1 MKCES
6 FSLCL
11 RMFVLASAECQMFD
25 EESSLL
31 QFGGDDLFFEAF
43 LRGSSSLS
51 LLRHF
56 KSSKNVCVCY
66 RDSLRSRGGI
76 LWSATGRVPVHPQM
90 NAMEAPLV
98 RRECRPRY
106 KFPPAI
112 ATRQR
117 FSLGRPCLAETF
129 LPNWRQNSGES
140 STLLY
145 PPTRECEDV
154 KVSSQIRLFGRRF
167 GNCKAVFTIPVRYSR
182 ESGGFPPRGNR
193 QQRWNLTWRWHLR
206 QSVSAHITHATDV
219 RDKPVDVGPIS
230 AKRIGG
236 KRNLILRGGSTCNRF
251 LASAPKNEIGREGP
265 WERI

>member
-31 QFGGDDLFFEAF
+31 QFGGDGLFFEAF

-154 KVSSQIRLFGRRF
+154 KVSSQTRLFGRRF
-167 GNCKAVFTIPVRYSR
+167 GNCKAVFTIPVPLLAG
-182 ESGGFPPRGNR
+182 E
-193 QQRWNLTWRWHLR
+193 
-206 QSVSAHITHATDV
+206 
-219 RDKPVDVGPIS
+219 RDF
-230 AKRIGG
+230 
-236 KRNLILRGGSTCNRF
+236 LRGETDNNAGISPGDGIYANRSPHTSHTRQT
-251 LASAPKNEIGREGP
+251 SAINP
-265 WERI
+265 